1 MRDDRG
7 VYYYPYPDNKKTR
20 MYIKKS
26 EGVIWFRLWNREI
39 PALWDEHG
47 WIPYD
52 AILKASGIYKKGPG
66 NFDPRIAYDIEVA
79 KALLNEKGACK

>member
-1 MRDDRG
+1 MQDDKG

-26 EGVIWFRLWNREI
+26 EGVIWFRLWNKDVPE
-39 PALWDEHG
+39 LWDEHG

-52 AILKASGIYKKGPG
+52 AIVKASGMYDKNGPG
-66 NFDPRIAYDIEVA
+66 VFDPRRAYDIEVA
-79 KALLNEKGACK
+79 KSLLDGNGV